1 MENLVHQRKNL
12 VLILVKQ
19 AQNIAWVFII
29 MMVIVIYLLMEKKS
43 LTLKPTIKMLIFK
56 LNFVQLIS
64 NRFSATES
72 REVSLN
78 RIVLDFSVDYDSID
92 KSDMLNTHKYLM
104 TKNNKEIR
112 CSLTKQ
118 VLFCIVEF

>member
-1 MENLVHQRKNL
+1 
-12 VLILVKQ
+12 
-19 AQNIAWVFII
+19 
-29 MMVIVIYLLMEKKS
+29 MEKKS

-56 LNFVQLIS
+56 LKFVQLIS

-78 RIVLDFSVDYDSID
+78 RVVLDFSVDCDSID

-104 TKNNKEIR
+104 AKNNKEIR

-118 VLFCIVEF
+118 LLFCIVEF